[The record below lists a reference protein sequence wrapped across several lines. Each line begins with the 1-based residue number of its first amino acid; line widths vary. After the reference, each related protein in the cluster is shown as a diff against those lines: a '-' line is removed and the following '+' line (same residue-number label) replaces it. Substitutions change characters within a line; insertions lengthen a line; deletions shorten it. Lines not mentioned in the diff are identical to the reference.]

1 VGKRLWTFVA
11 TGHFDFAFIPR
22 LPNTPFLELR
32 KMKYL
37 LCTLMAAAIVMLAG
51 STSRADNGIPK
62 NSLSDMGLSG
72 LTEMTDS
79 EALSVRGQGAFA
91 GGISWAVNRRGS
103 GSINVYGAK
112 GKYEASGKGGSIAG
126 SIYVRYKD
134 VDNSDGSSNSELK
147 IRGYAVFAGGFSSA
161 RSF

>member
-1 VGKRLWTFVA
+1 
-11 TGHFDFAFIPR
+11 
-22 LPNTPFLELR
+22 
-32 KMKYL
+32 MKYL
-37 LCTLMAAAIVMLAG
+37 LCTLTTAAIVMLAA
-51 STSRADNGIPK
+51 STSHANNGIPAS
-62 NSLSDMGLSG
+62 SLNDMGLSG

-91 GGISWAVNRRGS
+91 GGISWALSRRGSS

-126 SIYVRYKD
+126 SIYVSYKD